1 LAQKY
6 WDHKWKGKWENK
18 INVNKLEDKWR
29 KENDWKWWQWYMAV
43 IYLQHWWDTHL
54 KKSKHYI

>member
-54 KKSKHYI
+54 KKS